1 MKFSTPLT
9 SAVLFS
15 VVMAPSV
22 TAATQKPTKTASPIQ
37 RPTPDAPTPR
47 EQRMRSYM
55 LYPQARDYEAQG
67 DYPKAINAYKEI
79 IQLDPRAASPHISL
93 SEIYFQNRNLKDA
106 ETEARQA
113 VSLEPENPAGRR
125 LLGNIL
131 AVQSLSG
138 VLNKEKVNE
147 AILQFQ
153 EVARLDKAD
162 PEVYRIMGRL
172 YQATGD
178 ADKAIEHFQ
187 KLMGSGVAKGPDFE
201 LMARLY
207 YEKGR
212 YRDAAQVARQAY
224 ILSDQNLRLGA
235 LLAQSL
241 LRSGQTTEALEVYQ
255 QILTDN
261 PNQPE
266 LLLDYAE
273 TLMLAG
279 KYPEALQGAQKILEM
294 DPTNVQALSILAQTQ
309 RRSGRREEA
318 VKVLEQA
325 LKGQDVTESLQ
336 LQFELA
342 ETLIELGRVE
352 DGVKAYQRAL
362 NALLNPDGTVGERD
376 KRNAGVILRRIAM
389 AYREAG
395 QRAKAVETFG
405 YMRKVLGDKDT
416 LPDGMEID
424 LLRSEGNYAEALKI
438 ARDAQ
443 KRFPN
448 DRQFKYLEAFSLSKL
463 GEVNKAVEL
472 LEKMLGSNA
481 EDADVYQT
489 LGSLLMEAGRLED
502 AEKAARRALQFDQK
516 NTESLVLLSSIQD
529 RRKMYKES
537 EETLRQVLAI
547 DPDNPTALN
556 NLGYF
561 LTERGEK
568 LDEALLLI
576 QRAVNIE
583 PTNSSFLDS
592 LGWLY
597 FKRSQY
603 DQARQYIEQAI
614 GYDGRSATQ
623 HDHLGDVYE
632 KLGKLDQAREMW
644 KKAVDMATDP
654 AEIERIKTKLNAS
667 QASQKSPN
675 K

>member
-37 RPTPDAPTPR
+37 RPTPDAPTAR

-55 LYPQARDYEAQG
+55 LYLQARDYEAQG

-79 IQLDPRAASPHISL
+79 IQLDPRAAAPHIAL

-106 ETEARQA
+106 EIEARQA
-113 VSLEPENPAGRR
+113 VSLEPENPAGRW

-131 AVQSLSG
+131 TAQSLSG
-138 VLNKEKVNE
+138 VLNKEKINE

-153 EVARLDKAD
+153 EVARLDKAN

-187 KLMGSGVAKGPDFE
+187 KLMGSGVAKGQDFE

-235 LLAQSL
+235 LLAQAL

-342 ETLIELGRVE
+342 ETLIELGRVD

-389 AYREAG
+389 AYRDAD
-395 QRAKAVETFG
+395 QRARVIETFA

-443 KRFPN
+443 KRFPG

-489 LGSLLMEAGRLED
+489 LGSLLMEVGRLEE

-537 EETLRQVLAI
+537 EETLRQVLTI